1 MKKIFSL
8 AFVLSFLV
16 IFFVLLM
23 PYRAAAC
30 STFKLQKGGCLIYG
44 HNLNQ
49 EDLDV
54 PGLIFINKR
63 GVFKLG
69 RTLSELMTKKGWNP
83 SSHSWI
89 SKYGSVTFNNFG
101 KDLPDGGM
109 NEVGLYIW
117 EMSAD
122 FDEYPKK
129 DGAPKLNQMHWM
141 QYILD
146 NCITVEEAVQCAKN
160 IEIDGWGW
168 HFFIGDAKGNTAAVD
183 FVDDEVL
190 IYTGKDMP
198 VPGLFNTFYSR
209 ELEVLKYYKGF
220 GGFYEVELNR
230 PEVPRFVK
238 TARMIKEYDPAEDAV
253 DYGFKMLDA
262 LKVYD
267 VPEWSVIFDVRGKS
281 VYFKTRINPEIKS
294 FFMEDIDFSND
305 NPVLILNMDIKSG
318 GDVLTQFHPYTNDKF
333 RRFTKER
340 MFPILPEDF
349 FISGGLTKE
358 EYLERFSTHGDAAA
372 LPENQFFKGVWK
384 CRPDAE
390 DEDELILTMETKGD
404 AVSGVI
410 STSDKAE
417 ETYTIDHIHLIGP
430 DLTFTFWS
438 NKNTFIEA
446 RAVIDGE
453 EMNVTFYGDRGVYG
467 NYLLKKMR

>member
-1 MKKIFSL
+1 MKKIFQL
-8 AFVLSFLV
+8 AFGLGFLALL
-16 IFFVLLM
+16 FVLLI
-23 PYRAAAC
+23 PYQAAAC

-49 EDLDV
+49 GDMDV

-69 RTLSELMTKKGWNP
+69 RTLSELITKEGLNP
-83 SSHSWI
+83 SSHCWI
-89 SKYGSVTFNNFG
+89 SRYGSVTFNNFG

-122 FDEYPKK
+122 FDEYPKRE
-129 DGAPKLNQMHWM
+129 GAPKLNQMHWM

-146 NCITVEEAVQCAKN
+146 NCMTVEEAVQCAKN

-168 HFFIGDAKGNTAAVD
+168 HFFVGDGEGNTAAVD

-190 IYTGKDMP
+190 IYTGEDMP

-209 ELEVLKYYKGF
+209 EQEVLKYYKGF
-220 GGFYEVELNR
+220 GGFYEPELSD

-238 TARMIKEYDPAEDAV
+238 TARMIEEYDPAEKAV

-267 VPEWSVIFDVRGKS
+267 VPEWSVIFDVQGRD
-281 VYFKTRINPEIKS
+281 VYFKTRLNPEIKS
-294 FFMEDIDFSND
+294 FSMDDIDFSNED
-305 NPVLILNMDIKSG
+305 PVMILNMDIKSG
-318 GDVLTQFHPYTNDKF
+318 GDVLAQFHPYTNEKF
-333 RRFTKER
+333 RTFTKER
-340 MFPILPEDF
+340 MFSILPDDF
-349 FISGGLTKE
+349 FTRGGLTKE
-358 EYLERFSTHGDAAA
+358 EYLERFSTHSDAAA
-372 LPENQFFKGVWK
+372 LSENQFFKGVWK
-384 CRPDAE
+384 CKPDAE
-390 DEDELILTMETKGD
+390 DEDELTLTMESKGD
-404 AVSGVI
+404 AVCGEI

-417 ETYTIDHIHLIGP
+417 ETYTIDHIHLIGH
-430 DLTFTFWS
+430 DLIFTFWT
-438 NKNTFIEA
+438 NKSTFIEA
-446 RAVIDGE
+446 RAMIDGE
-453 EMNVTFYGDRGVYG
+453 QINITFHGDRRVYG
-467 NYLLKKMR
+467 NYVLKKMW

>member
-1 MKKIFSL
+1 MKKIFLL
-8 AFVLSFLV
+8 ALGLGFLA
-16 IFFVLLM
+16 IMFVLLM
-23 PYRAAAC
+23 PYQAAAC
-30 STFKLQKGGCLIYG
+30 STFKLQRGGCLIYG

-49 EDLDV
+49 ADLDV

-69 RTLSELMTKKGWNP
+69 RTLSELITKEGLNP
-83 SSHSWI
+83 SSLCWI
-89 SKYGSVTFNNFG
+89 SRYGSVTFNNFG

-109 NEVGLYIW
+109 NEAGLYVW

-129 DGAPKLNQMHWM
+129 DGRPKLNQMQWM

-146 NCITVEEAVQCAKN
+146 NCMTVEEAVQSAKE

-168 HFFIGDAKGNTAAVD
+168 HFFIGDAEGNTAAVD
-183 FVDDEVL
+183 FANDEVL
-190 IYTGKDMP
+190 IYTGEDMP

-209 ELEVLKYYKGF
+209 ELEVLTYYKGF
-220 GGFYEVELNR
+220 GGFYEPDLSK

-238 TARMIKEYDPAEDAV
+238 TARMIKEYDSAENAV

-267 VPEWSVIFDVRGKS
+267 VPEWSVIFDVRGKG

-294 FFMEDIDFSND
+294 FSMDDVDFSNG
-305 NPVLILNMDIKSG
+305 NPVMILDMDIKSG
-318 GDVLTQFHPYTNDKF
+318 GDVLAQFHPYTNEKF

-349 FISGGLTKE
+349 FTRGGLTKE
-358 EYLERFSTHGDAAA
+358 EYLERFSTHDGAAA

-384 CRPDAE
+384 CKPDAE
-390 DEDELILTMETKGD
+390 DEDELTLTMESKGE
-404 AVSGVI
+404 AVFGEI

-417 ETYTIDHIHLIGP
+417 ETYTIDHIQLIGH
-430 DLTFTFWS
+430 DLTFTFWT
-438 NKNTFIEA
+438 NKNVFIEA
-446 RAVIDGE
+446 RALIDGDKV
-453 EMNVTFYGDRGVYG
+453 NITFYGDRRVYG

>member
-1 MKKIFSL
+1 MKKVFLPALCLGFSAVL
-8 AFVLSFLV
+8 FVLF
-16 IFFVLLM
+16 M
-23 PYRAAAC
+23 PYKAAAC
-30 STFKLQKGGCLIYG
+30 STFKLQKGKCLIYG

-49 EDLDV
+49 ADLDV

-69 RTLSELMTKKGWNP
+69 RTLSELITKEGLNP
-83 SSHSWI
+83 SSLCWI

-129 DGAPKLNQMHWM
+129 EGAPKLNQMHWM

-146 NCITVEEAVQCAKN
+146 NCMTVEEAIQCARDM
-160 IEIDGWGW
+160 EIDGWGW
-168 HFFIGDAKGNTAAVD
+168 HFFIGDAEGNTAAVD
-183 FVDDEVL
+183 FADDEVL
-190 IYTGKDMP
+190 IYTGEDMP
-198 VPGLFNTFYSR
+198 VPGLFNTFYAR

-220 GGFYEVELNR
+220 GGFYEVEMSK

-238 TARMIKEYDPAEDAV
+238 TARMIEEYDPSENAV

-262 LKVYD
+262 LMVYD
-267 VPEWSVIFDVRGKS
+267 VPEWSVIFDVRGKG

-294 FFMEDIDFSND
+294 FSMDDVDFSNEG
-305 NPVLILNMDIKSG
+305 PVMILDMDIESG
-318 GDVLTQFHPYTNDKF
+318 GDVRAQFHPYTNEIF
-333 RRFTKER
+333 RQFTKER
-340 MFPILPEDF
+340 MFPILPDDF
-349 FISGGLTKE
+349 FTRGGLTKE
-358 EYLERFSTHGDAAA
+358 DYLERFSTHGDAAA

-384 CRPDAE
+384 CKPDAE
-390 DEDELILTMETKGD
+390 DDDELILTMETKGE
-404 AVSGVI
+404 AVSGEI
-410 STSDKAE
+410 STSDKTE
-417 ETYTIDHIHLIGP
+417 ETYKIDHVHLIGH
-430 DLTFTFWS
+430 DLTFTFWT
-438 NKNTFIEA
+438 NQDVFIEA

-453 EMNVTFYGDRGVYG
+453 QMNITFHGDRRVHG
-467 NYLLKKMR
+467 NYLLKKMK